1 MAAFALAVDARC
13 PVCGASILSVGA
25 TGRVVSQDLHLVPLR
40 AHEKRTGQ
48 AYTVCDDCGLLAE
61 MSPHITLN

>member
-13 PVCGASILSVGA
+13 PVCDAPILSVGT
-25 TGRVVSQDLHLVPLR
+25 TGRVLAQDLHLVPLR
-40 AHEKRTGQ
+40 AHEKRSGQ

-61 MSPHITLN
+61 MSPDITLN